1 MADGVT
7 IIAGLPIPSTSPV
20 FLAAVGLHVLAG
32 LACVASGAVA
42 MLSRKGRG
50 RHSDFGTIYF
60 WGLVVVFLSASGL
73 AIVRWAEDY
82 PLFILAALS
91 MAAAWFGRAAMRR
104 RWRGVVR
111 LHITGMGASYVVLL
125 TAFYVDNGR
134 NLPVWRALPPIAFW
148 ILPSIVGAPIIVLAL
163 LRHPLARAGLSIARP
178 SAQRDQA

>member
-1 MADGVT
+1 MTAGIT

-42 MLSRKGRG
+42 ILSRKGRG
-50 RHSDFGTIYF
+50 RHSGFGTIYF
-60 WGLVVVFLSASGL
+60 GSLVVVFLSAGGL

-91 MAAAWFGRAAMRR
+91 MAAAWFGRTAMRR
-104 RWRGVVR
+104 RWPGFVR

-125 TAFYVDNGR
+125 TAFYVDNGK
-134 NLPVWRALPPIAFW
+134 NLPVWRALPQVAFW
-148 ILPSIVGAPIIVLAL
+148 ILPSIIGAPLIAWAL
-163 LRHPLARAGLSIARP
+163 LRHPLVRP
-178 SAQRDQA
+178 NRSSSLGP